1 MGWALSWMIAM
12 GKKKPRIAYC
22 WSCKMPYDLNK
33 GGWII
38 LLSKELICSDN
49 QDCWHKVLDYYQ
61 AKKERGL
68 TDEKKAVR

>member
-1 MGWALSWMIAM
+1 M

-38 LLSKELICSDN
+38 LLSKELICADN
-49 QDCWHKVLDYYQ
+49 QECWHTVLQYQ
-61 AKKERGL
+61 KRAKKR
-68 TDEKKAVR
+68 D